1 MRARIDYRLGQG
13 ALSRAGVGL
22 GKGSP
27 ATRWITKRSGSL
39 VQVMA
44 SPGSE
49 QQPEWV
55 IRQPDPKSGRRTG
68 LCHLM
73 RKQRPAFSTLC
84 GLEKAGWQ
92 RWPPGLSR
100 PPMDMCCKRCMTVA
114 MKEIL
119 EGRYELR

>member
-1 MRARIDYRLGQG
+1 MNGNSDRRLGRG
-13 ALSRAGVGL
+13 ASPAGVGA
-22 GKGSP
+22 GRGGAS
-27 ATRWITKRSGSL
+27 TRWISRRSGAL

-44 SPGSE
+44 STGAE

-55 IRQPDPKSGRRTG
+55 LRRPDQRTGRRTG

-73 RKQRPAFSTLC
+73 RERPAITTLC

-100 PPMDMCCKRCMTVA
+100 PPMEMCCRRCMTIA
-114 MKEIL
+114 TKEIL
-119 EGRYELR
+119 EGRYGQR

>member
-1 MRARIDYRLGQG
+1 MNARFDRLLGRG
-13 ALSRAGVGL
+13 AMSRAGVGAER
-22 GKGSP
+22 GGTS
-27 ATRWITKRSGSL
+27 TRWVTKRSGSL

-44 SPGSE
+44 STGSE

-55 IRQPDPKSGRRTG
+55 IRQADPQSGRRTG

-73 RKQRPAFSTLC
+73 RERPAFTTLC

-114 MKEIL
+114 TKEIL
-119 EGRYELR
+119 EGRYELG

>member
-1 MRARIDYRLGQG
+1 MSSRIDRRLGLG
-13 ALSRAGVGL
+13 AAARAGVGL
-22 GKGSP
+22 GRGSA

-39 VQVMA
+39 VQVTA
-44 SPGSE
+44 SAGSE

-55 IRQPDPKSGRRTG
+55 IRQPDQQTGRRTG

-73 RKQRPAFSTLC
+73 REHPAFTTLC

-114 MKEIL
+114 TKEIL
-119 EGRYELR
+119 EGRYGQR

>member
-1 MRARIDYRLGQG
+1 MNARFDRLLGRG
-13 ALSRAGVGL
+13 AMSRAGVGAER
-22 GKGSP
+22 GSP
-27 ATRWITKRSGSL
+27 ATRWVTKRSGFP

-44 SPGSE
+44 STGAE

-55 IRQPDPKSGRRTG
+55 IRQPDPKSRRCTG

-73 RKQRPAFSTLC
+73 REHPAFATLC
-84 GLEKAGWQ
+84 GIERAGWQ

-114 MKEIL
+114 TKEIL
-119 EGRYELR
+119 EGRYELG

>member
-1 MRARIDYRLGQG
+1 MSSRIDRRLGLG
-13 ALSRAGVGL
+13 AAARVDVGL
-22 GKGSP
+22 GRGSP
-27 ATRWITKRSGSL
+27 QTRWITKRSGSP

-44 SPGSE
+44 SAGSE
-49 QQPEWV
+49 QLPEWV
-55 IRQPDPKSGRRTG
+55 IRQPDQQTGRRTG

-73 RKQRPAFSTLC
+73 RERPAFTTLC

-100 PPMDMCCKRCMTVA
+100 PPMEMCCRRCMTVA

-119 EGRYELR
+119 EGRYELG